1 MLQTLSIK
9 NVALIT
15 KLDIEFGKGLNVLL
29 GETGAGKSIIF
40 DALNFV
46 LGSKADK
53 TLIRSGE
60 NEMRVDALFNE
71 LSVATLNNLKEIGIE
86 DDEVCISRTFNI
98 EGKSNIRVNGSPFS
112 QSMLRELGHYLL
124 DSYSQHES
132 VELLKS
138 KNHLLMLDR
147 FGGDEILNLKEEVSE
162 KYKSYIEIKNKIKNL
177 GGNDFERERKKSILE
192 YQIKEIEDAKLKEGE
207 DEELSNQLNLFSS
220 AEKIF
225 EAVSLCENLLS
236 EGNSS
241 CVNALQQSSS
251 ALSGLYFEEIE
262 DCKKRLDSVRY
273 EIEDISET
281 LSSVKDSVNFD
292 EREFERIDKRHDLIK
307 DIVKKYGGSIT
318 KTIEFL
324 EKAKT
329 EFNELEDS
337 QYLIVKYQKEENQA
351 LKELE
356 ITASKL
362 SFLRKQK
369 ALQLE
374 QKILNELRDLGM
386 KSSQFEVEFNKLEM
400 ATING
405 YDEVE
410 FAFSANKGQDV
421 KSLAKT
427 ASGGEL
433 SRFML
438 AIKNTFAEIEGIET
452 LVFDE
457 IDTGISGETGRI
469 VGIKL
474 NNIASFGQILCITHL
489 PQVASF
495 GDQFFYVY
503 KEEIN
508 NKTQT
513 GIKNLKDQEIVE
525 NLAKM
530 VVGEQL
536 TETALKQAK
545 EMREKSGK
553 GV

>member
-15 KLDIEFGKGLNVLL
+15 KLNIEFGKGLNILL

-60 NEMRVDALFNE
+60 NEMRVDALFTE
-71 LSVATLNNLKEIGIE
+71 LSNTTIKSLKEMGIDE
-86 DDEVCISRTFNI
+86 EEVCISRTYNL
-98 EGKSNIRVNGSPFS
+98 EGKSTIRVNGAPFS
-112 QSMLRELGHYLL
+112 QGMLRDLSKLLL

-147 FGGDEILNLKEEVSE
+147 FGGSEISKLKEKVFE
-162 KYKSYIEIKNKIKNL
+162 KFKVHKQILEKINNL

-192 YQIKEIEDAKLKEGE
+192 YQIKEIEDAKLKVGE
-207 DEELSNQLNLFSS
+207 EEELANQLKLFSS

-225 EAVSLCENLLS
+225 EAVSMCEELLS
-236 EGNSS
+236 ESNSS
-241 CVNALQQSSS
+241 CIKSLQQSSN
-251 ALSGLYFEEIE
+251 ALAGFSFDDIE
-262 DCKKRLDSVRY
+262 DCRERLDSARY
-273 EIEDISET
+273 EIEDIYET
-281 LSSVKDSVNFD
+281 LSSIKDSADFD

-307 DIVKKYGGSIT
+307 DIIKKYGGST
-318 KTIEFL
+318 ENVLNFL
-324 EKAKT
+324 EKAK
-329 EFNELEDS
+329 EELAELEDS
-337 QYLIVKYQKEENQA
+337 QDLLMKYNQEEKMS

-356 ITASKL
+356 DL
-362 SFLRKQK
+362 SEQLSTLRKEFAK
-369 ALQLE
+369 KLE
-374 QKILNELRDLGM
+374 QKVLTQLKELGM
-386 KSSQFEVEFNKLEM
+386 KSSKFEVNIEKSVQ
-400 ATING
+400 TTGNG
-405 YDEVE
+405 NDNVE
-410 FAFSANKGQDV
+410 FVFSANKGQDV
-421 KSLAKT
+421 KALSKT

-438 AIKNTFAEIEGIET
+438 ALKNIFAEIEGIET
-452 LVFDE
+452 LIFDE

-489 PQVASF
+489 PQVACY
-495 GDQFFYVY
+495 GDEFYYVF
-503 KEEIN
+503 KQEIN
-508 NKTQT
+508 NSTQT
-513 GIKNLKDQEIVE
+513 GIKNLKGEEIIK

-530 VVGEQL
+530 VVGDEV
-536 TETALKQAK
+536 TETTLKQAI
-545 EMREKSGK
+545 EMREKAGK
-553 GV
+553 CV

>member
-15 KLDIEFGKGLNVLL
+15 KLNIEFGKGLNILL

-60 NEMRVDALFNE
+60 NEMRVDALFAE
-71 LSVATLNNLKEIGIE
+71 LSNTTIKSLKEMGIDE
-86 DDEVCISRTFNI
+86 EEVCISRTYNL
-98 EGKSNIRVNGSPFS
+98 EGKSTIRVNGAPFS
-112 QSMLRELGHYLL
+112 QGMLRDLGKLLL

-147 FGGDEILNLKEEVSE
+147 FGGSEISKLKEKVFE
-162 KYKSYIEIKNKIKNL
+162 KFKVHKQILEKINNL

-192 YQIKEIEDAKLKEGE
+192 YQIKEIEDAKLKVGE
-207 DEELSNQLNLFSS
+207 EEELANQLKLFSS

-225 EAVSLCENLLS
+225 EAVSMCEELLS
-236 EGNSS
+236 ESNSS
-241 CVNALQQSSS
+241 CIKSLQQSSN
-251 ALSGLYFEEIE
+251 ALAGFSFDDIE
-262 DCKKRLDSVRY
+262 DCRERLDSARY
-273 EIEDISET
+273 EIEDIYET
-281 LSSVKDSVNFD
+281 LSSIKDSADFD

-307 DIVKKYGGSIT
+307 DIIKKYGGST
-318 KTIEFL
+318 ENTLNFL
-324 EKAKT
+324 EKAK
-329 EFNELEDS
+329 EELAELEDS
-337 QYLIVKYQKEENQA
+337 QDLLMQYNQEEKMS

-356 ITASKL
+356 DL
-362 SFLRKQK
+362 SEQLSTLRKEFAK
-369 ALQLE
+369 KLE
-374 QKILNELRDLGM
+374 QKVLTQLKELGM
-386 KSSQFEVEFNKLEM
+386 KSSKFEVNIEKSVQ
-400 ATING
+400 TTGNG
-405 YDEVE
+405 NDNVE
-410 FAFSANKGQDV
+410 FVFSANKGQDV
-421 KSLAKT
+421 KALSKT

-438 AIKNTFAEIEGIET
+438 ALKNIFAEIEGIET
-452 LVFDE
+452 LIFDE

-489 PQVASF
+489 PQVACY
-495 GDQFFYVY
+495 GDEFYYVF
-503 KEEIN
+503 KQEIN
-508 NKTQT
+508 NSTQT
-513 GIKNLKDQEIVE
+513 GIKNLKGEEIIK

-530 VVGEQL
+530 VVGDEV
-536 TETALKQAK
+536 TETTLKQAI
-545 EMREKSGK
+545 EMREKAGK
-553 GV
+553 CV